1 MRLPDTKDLRKVDI
15 YEHVPL
21 VGPFKLRI
29 VPKDGYFYISTAK
42 GVICCDGLLIGSK
55 EAIEPLLN
63 YLRAR
68 A

>member
-21 VGPFKLRI
+21 VGPFELRFY
-29 VPKDGYFYISTAK
+29 PDDAYFSIITAEGK
-42 GVICCDGLLIGSK
+42 VCCDGLLIGPEK
-55 EAIEPLLN
+55 AVEPLLN

>member
-21 VGPFKLRI
+21 VGPFKVLHYPLEI
-29 VPKDGYFYISTAK
+29 YFAIITAK
-42 GVICCDGLLIGSK
+42 GLICCDGLLIGPE
-55 EAIEPLLN
+55 EAVEPLLN

>member
-1 MRLPDTKDLRKVDI
+1 MRLPDTEDLRKVDI

-21 VGPFKLRI
+21 VGPFKVLRHPLEI
-29 VPKDGYFYISTAK
+29 YFAVITAE
-42 GVICCDGLLIGSK
+42 GLICCDGLLVGSK